1 MKRTFIAIK
10 IPLSRQSA
18 EIIDDV
24 KKQLVTEKIKW
35 VDTWNMHITLHFL
48 GDTDETILDDI
59 GTELKKQL
67 KDSKPF
73 SLRCN
78 GLGLFKNIHN
88 PKVLW
93 FGIDRSDELFNLK
106 ERVDNALKPFAFFKE
121 GRMFKPH
128 LTIGRIKFIMDKN
141 TLTNVLN
148 EYKNTHLQD
157 FNITEV
163 LFYESELT
171 PKGPIYKV
179 IQKFDLG

>member
-18 EIIDDV
+18 EIIDDI
-24 KKQLVTEKIKW
+24 KKQLATEKIKW
-35 VDTWNMHITLHFL
+35 VDMWNMHITLHFL
-48 GDTDETILDDI
+48 GDTDETILNDI

-67 KDSKPF
+67 KDFKSF
-73 SLRCN
+73 TLGCN

-93 FGIDRSDELFNLK
+93 FGINRSDEFFYLK
-106 ERVDNALKPFAFFKE
+106 KRIDDALKPFGFFKE

-128 LTIGRIKFIMDKN
+128 LTIGRIKFIKN
-141 TLTNVLN
+141 KNILSDILS
-148 EYKNTHLQD
+148 EYKNMHLQD

-171 PKGPIYKV
+171 PRGPIYKV
-179 IQKFDLG
+179 IQKFDLD

>member
-24 KKQLVTEKIKW
+24 KEQLANEKIKW
-35 VDTWNMHITLHFL
+35 VDMWNMHITLHFL
-48 GDTDETILDDI
+48 GDTDETMLDDI
-59 GTELKKQL
+59 GIELKKQL
-67 KDSKPF
+67 KGSCSF
-73 SLRCN
+73 TLQCT

-93 FGIDRSDELFNLK
+93 FGIDRSDELTNIK
-106 ERVDNALKPFAFFKE
+106 ERVDNALKPFGFFKE

-128 LTIGRIKFIMDKN
+128 LTIGRVRFIKDKN
-141 TLTNVLN
+141 TLSDVLE

-179 IQKFDLG
+179 IQRFHLD